1 MRVLR
6 DLHGARPACFIALSR
21 SADQSEDDTTAKDGS
36 HVYGMTAM
44 EAFLTIEFW
53 LMVAIGF
60 LVVGCGLMVINNIG
74 EWEASKPASSA
85 PSSVLQ
91 GPVVSPFVSF
101 PALDACTFAGQVVPS
116 LKGSKSMAAEYVTLL
131 SVANCLGRLFSG
143 FLSE

>member
-1 MRVLR
+1 MLAITHT
-6 DLHGARPACFIALSR
+6 LPLAPRPVRFIALSR
-21 SADQSEDDTTAKDGS
+21 SADQSEDDGTAKDGS

-74 EWEASKPASSA
+74 EWEASKPASSV

-91 GPVVSPFVSF
+91 DRLCRQLCASLRLMHAPLQDKWF
-101 PALDACTFAGQVVPS
+101 PA
-116 LKGSKSMAAEYVTLL
+116 
-131 SVANCLGRLFSG
+131 
-143 FLSE
+143 